1 MIDTATR
8 GAKGNP
14 LKYDRRIIVVTDGR
28 GQMATEDLEQ
38 LTSKIKDPD
47 APFEITL
54 LGVDFD
60 DPDVGFKEK
69 KKDPQ
74 KVWQLNSSRRA
85 RANQA

>member
-14 LKYDRRIIVVTDGR
+14 LKYDRRIIIMTDGR
-28 GQMATEDLEQ
+28 GEMVTEDLEQ

-60 DPDVGFKEK
+60 DPDVGFKEEN
-69 KKDPQ
+69 KDPR
-74 KVWQLNSSRRA
+74 KVLQLSSFDVVK
-85 RANQA
+85 ANHA